1 MSPTA
6 TRTQVT
12 AVVPVK
18 RLGAAKSRLALP
30 PAQRQDLAL
39 AFALDTVEALVGCHA
54 VAAVVVVTADPAAA
68 ARLRR
73 RGVRVVPETGPGLVP
88 AVRAGIHAA
97 VAWQPRAGVLVVPAD
112 LPCLRPV
119 DVSEVVGA
127 AVGPRGAFVPDRA
140 GTGTTLAH
148 HPRGPYGV
156 VAAPQYGPG
165 SAARHAAL
173 GLRALTDAPVRAR
186 HDVDTLD
193 DLHDA
198 AVLGVGAATRAA
210 LSALARGPAGGLHDP
225 AHQHAVER
233 LVGVLRD
240 GSGEPVGQLVDDG
253 GGRVGDVLAVGPHP
267 PQP

>member
-1 MSPTA
+1 VTG
-6 TRTQVT
+6 VT

-39 AFALDTVEALVGCHA
+39 AFALDTVAALMGCEA
-54 VAAVVVVTADPAAA
+54 VAGVVVVTADPAVAV
-68 ARLRR
+68 RLRR
-73 RGVRVVPETGPGLVP
+73 PGRHGVRVVPEQGPGLVP
-88 AVRAGIHAA
+88 AVHAGIRAA

-112 LPCLRPV
+112 LPCLRPA
-119 DVSEVVGA
+119 DVAEVVGA
-127 AVGPRGAFVPDRA
+127 AIGPGGAFVPDRS

-156 VAAPQYGPG
+156 VAVPQYGPG

-193 DLHDA
+193 DLHGA
-198 AVLGVGAATRAA
+198 AVLGAGAATRAA
-210 LSALARGPAGGLHDP
+210 LSTLAGGPAGDLDDV

-240 GSGEPVGQLVDDG
+240 RAGQPVGQLVDDG
-253 GGRVGDVLAVGPHP
+253 SGRVGDVLAVGPHP